1 MSPREYAV
9 AVSLGILIGAILG
22 GAVVIADVQPI
33 ETIDD
38 AVGDDELAG
47 VADGPR
53 AGESL
58 VDETE
63 TATEATP
70 TAQSTDTATPTPT
83 AVTSSDTPDG
93 GSTGTATATAAA
105 GGTTTAAATATAT
118 QPAFTFQID
127 EVTDC
132 GLTCRTVTA
141 TVENRQSAAVATT
154 AETRLYA
161 GNTTASDAQLFQE
174 TRDLGTLQ
182 PGESTTTNT
191 DVDLSA
197 SEAVAVEDAG
207 GWVTIVTVVTDGD
220 EQVRSVERRKVLE

>member
-22 GAVVIADVQPI
+22 AGVVIADVQPI

-58 VDETE
+58 VGTTE

-70 TAQSTDTATPTPT
+70 TARSTRTATPTPT
-83 AVTSSDTPDG
+83 AAASSDTPDDE
-93 GSTGTATATAAA
+93 STRTATTSETATGATTR
-105 GGTTTAAATATAT
+105 TTTGTAT
-118 QPAFTFQID
+118 QPAFTFRID
-127 EVTDC
+127 EVTEC

-141 TVENRQSAAVATT
+141 TVENRQSAAAATT

-161 GNTTASDAQLFQE
+161 GNTTASDARVFRE
-174 TRDLGTLQ
+174 TQNFGTLQ
-182 PGESTTTNT
+182 PGESVTTST

-197 SEAVAVEDAG
+197 SEAIQVQDAG

-220 EQVRSVERRKVLE
+220 ETVRTEERRKVLE